1 MVNKNYR
8 LFLAPQFNKLTTG
21 TRLRVN
27 LLGDMKIKDI
37 PELKGF
43 NIRYVIKGYE
53 DLVKQGNLLVPRKVR
68 YIEIFKK

>member
-1 MVNKNYR
+1 MVNKKYN

-21 TRLRVN
+21 AKLRID

-37 PELKGF
+37 PELKYF
-43 NIRYVIKGYE
+43 NIKYITKEYE

-68 YIEIFKK
+68 YIEIF

>member
-1 MVNKNYR
+1 MVNKKYN
-8 LFLAPQFNKLTTG
+8 LFLAPQFNKLTNG
-21 TRLRVN
+21 AKLRVD

-43 NIRYVIKGYE
+43 TIKYITKGYE
-53 DLVKQGNLLVPRKVR
+53 DLVKQGSLLVPRKVR

>member
-1 MVNKNYR
+1 MVNKKYN
-8 LFLAPQFNKLTTG
+8 LFLTPQFNKLTNG
-21 TRLRVN
+21 AKLRVD

-43 NIRYVIKGYE
+43 TIKYVTKGYE

-68 YIEIFKK
+68 YIEIFEK

>member
-1 MVNKNYR
+1 MVNKKYN

-21 TRLRVN
+21 AKLRVDLFGN
-27 LLGDMKIKDI
+27 MKIKDI

-43 NIRYVIKGYE
+43 TIKYVTKGYE
-53 DLVKQGNLLVPRKVR
+53 DLVKQGTLLVPRKVR

>member
-1 MVNKNYR
+1 
-8 LFLAPQFNKLTTG
+8 
-21 TRLRVN
+21 
-27 LLGDMKIKDI
+27 MKIKDI

-43 NIRYVIKGYE
+43 TIKYVTKGYE

>member
-1 MVNKNYR
+1 MVNKKYN
-8 LFLAPQFNKLTTG
+8 LFLAPQFNKLTNG
-21 TRLRVN
+21 AKLRVD

-43 NIRYVIKGYE
+43 TIKYVTKGYE
-53 DLVKQGNLLVPRKVR
+53 DLVKQGNLLVLRKVR

>member
-1 MVNKNYR
+1 MVNKQYN

-21 TRLRVN
+21 ARLRVD
-27 LLGDMKIKDI
+27 LLVDMKIKNI
-37 PELKGF
+37 PELKF
-43 NIRYVIKGYE
+43 TIKYVTKGYE

>member
-1 MVNKNYR
+1 MVNKKYN

-21 TRLRVN
+21 AKLRVD
-27 LLGDMKIKDI
+27 LFGDMKIKDI

-43 NIRYVIKGYE
+43 TIKYVTKGYE
-53 DLVKQGNLLVPRKVR
+53 DLVKQGNLLVTRKVR

>member
-1 MVNKNYR
+1 MVNKKYN
-8 LFLAPQFNKLTTG
+8 LFLAPQFNRLTNG
-21 TRLRVN
+21 AKLRVD

-43 NIRYVIKGYE
+43 TIKYITKGYE